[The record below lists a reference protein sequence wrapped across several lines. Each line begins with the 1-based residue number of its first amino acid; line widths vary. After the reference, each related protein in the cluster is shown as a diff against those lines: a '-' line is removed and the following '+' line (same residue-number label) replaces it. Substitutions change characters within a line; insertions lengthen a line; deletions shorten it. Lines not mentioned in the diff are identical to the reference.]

1 MPEMAHLYRFG
12 PFELDVRAGE
22 LRKYGT
28 RIRLQEQ
35 PLRLLTMLLARPGE
49 AVLREEIQQTLWPNR
64 TVVEFDQGI
73 NAAIKRLRTALG
85 DSAVGARY
93 IETLARRGYRFIG
106 SLEPLDSPS
115 DKVTAGTE
123 DLPGRTIGP
132 YRVLEMLGSGG
143 MGVVYR
149 AEDLRLG
156 RKVALKLLHGPACE
170 SDRGALARF
179 RREARV
185 AAALSH
191 PNICTI
197 FGIEDFDGEPAI
209 VMELLEGETMAE
221 RLARGSLPFD
231 QVRRLGSELASALDA
246 GHRAGPRPS
255 RLQARQHHADRQ
267 WRQDS

>member
-1 MPEMAHLYRFG
+1 MNGLVFVTSWQSGRQISMAPKSAGGMTQLYRFG

-49 AVLREEIQQTLWPNR
+49 AVLRDEIQQALWPNR

-85 DSAVGARY
+85 DTAARPRY

-106 SLEPLDSPS
+106 ALEGVDSLASDAAGDS
-115 DKVTAGTE
+115 DE
-123 DLPGRTIGP
+123 LPGRTIGH

-149 AEDLRLG
+149 A
-156 RKVALKLLHGPACE
+156 
-170 SDRGALARF
+170 
-179 RREARV
+179 
-185 AAALSH
+185 
-191 PNICTI
+191 
-197 FGIEDFDGEPAI
+197 
-209 VMELLEGETMAE
+209 
-221 RLARGSLPFD
+221 
-231 QVRRLGSELASALDA
+231 
-246 GHRAGPRPS
+246 
-255 RLQARQHHADRQ
+255 
-267 WRQDS
+267 

>member
-1 MPEMAHLYRFG
+1 MPDMTHLYRFG

-49 AVLREEIQQTLWPNR
+49 AVLRDEIQQALWPNR

-93 IETLARRGYRFIG
+93 IETLARRGYRFIAA
-106 SLEPLDSPS
+106 LERIDPAVDRMA
-115 DKVTAGTE
+115 AGTE
-123 DLPGRTIGP
+123 DLAGRTIGQ
-132 YRVLEMLGSGG
+132 YRVLETLGSGG

-156 RKVALKLLHGPACE
+156 RKVALKL
-170 SDRGALARF
+170 
-179 RREARV
+179 
-185 AAALSH
+185 
-191 PNICTI
+191 
-197 FGIEDFDGEPAI
+197 
-209 VMELLEGETMAE
+209 
-221 RLARGSLPFD
+221 
-231 QVRRLGSELASALDA
+231 
-246 GHRAGPRPS
+246 
-255 RLQARQHHADRQ
+255 
-267 WRQDS
+267 